1 MSFDNIDFE
10 TNPNFKFKEYPAEL
24 RECLGS
30 TYVYDVFKSKEGKT
44 ILISPYWNINKQC
57 NTEGDPS
64 KDLEQY
70 HYISLIDLQDNKE
83 IKKLV
88 KHKDR
93 VITCRFFEN
102 PFNKK
107 QYFISADRKCQ
118 VVVWDLSDDCKI
130 IFDENVRYDN
140 FIYSVLMFFDE
151 NKIYV
156 VTSTLGNG
164 ETLIYTVGDKAEPT
178 KIEYTKDTSV
188 YYLDYWNEKKDDG
201 KLYHYIIQLVKNS
214 VIIHSFTEG
223 KEIQR
228 FDTGEKYANNL
239 CGMVYKKNGKD
250 LLITSATRGLI
261 QVIDLESKKLL
272 WSKEYN
278 DVFFYNFVKWNENII
293 LLYDAFQRRIFVL
306 DTNTEGNQA
315 YKIISKVLCPEMFY
329 DKFIKKV
336 NHPVYGESLLSIG
349 VDWRI
354 KLWVN
359 RNVVVDDMIIIVLG
373 LLNVLEEGIYIYFIL
388 C

>member
-164 ETLIYTVGDKAEPT
+164 ETLIYTVGDKVEPT

-223 KEIQR
+223 KEIKR

-261 QVIDLESKKLL
+261 QVIDLESKQLL

-306 DTNTEGNQA
+306 DTNTEGNQP

-359 RNVVVDDMIIIVLG
+359 RNVVVDDVK
-373 LLNVLEEGIYIYFIL
+373 EEEKKEK
-388 C
+388 

>member
-1 MSFDNIDFE
+1 
-10 TNPNFKFKEYPAEL
+10 
-24 RECLGS
+24 
-30 TYVYDVFKSKEGKT
+30 
-44 ILISPYWNINKQC
+44 
-57 NTEGDPS
+57 
-64 KDLEQY
+64 
-70 HYISLIDLQDNKE
+70 
-83 IKKLV
+83 
-88 KHKDR
+88 
-93 VITCRFFEN
+93 
-102 PFNKK
+102 
-107 QYFISADRKCQ
+107 
-118 VVVWDLSDDCKI
+118 
-130 IFDENVRYDN
+130 
-140 FIYSVLMFFDE
+140 MFFDE

-359 RNVVVDDMIIIVLG
+359 RNVVVDDVK
-373 LLNVLEEGIYIYFIL
+373 EEEKKEK
-388 C
+388 

>member
-83 IKKLV
+83 ITKLV

-223 KEIQR
+223 QEITR

-272 WSKEYN
+272 WTKEYN

-306 DTNTEGNQA
+306 DTNTEGNQP

-359 RNVVVDDMIIIVLG
+359 RNVVVDDVK
-373 LLNVLEEGIYIYFIL
+373 EEEKKEK
-388 C
+388 